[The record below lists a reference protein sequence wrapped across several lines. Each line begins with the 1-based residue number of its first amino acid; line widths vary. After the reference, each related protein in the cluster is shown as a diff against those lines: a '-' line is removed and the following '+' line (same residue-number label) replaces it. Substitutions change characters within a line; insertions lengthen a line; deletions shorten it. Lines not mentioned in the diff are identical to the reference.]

1 MIKKWNDKPQTRE
14 NYLEIIFVIKNVT
27 QNLQKNLFELN
38 NTNPIKKQAE
48 FYILSKKIWG

>member
-1 MIKKWNDKPQTRE
+1 MIKQWNDKPQTRE